1 MGMVAMATTA
11 MAVDRRNS
19 NRRGN
24 GNAMVMAAMDRAMAM
39 AMDGTSADSD
49 NSDGWHNGNAM
60 AMEGTTA
67 MQQQWWQWT
76 A

>member
-1 MGMVAMATTA
+1 
-11 MAVDRRNS
+11 
-19 NRRGN
+19 
-24 GNAMVMAAMDRAMAM
+24 MAAMDRAMAM

-67 MQQQWWQWT
+67 TQQQGQRQQR
-76 A
+76 